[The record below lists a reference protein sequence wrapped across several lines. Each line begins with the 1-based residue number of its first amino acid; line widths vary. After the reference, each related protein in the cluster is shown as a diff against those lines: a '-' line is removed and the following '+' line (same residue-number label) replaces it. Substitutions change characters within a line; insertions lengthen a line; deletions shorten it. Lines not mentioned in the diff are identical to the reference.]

1 MKSLRSLVTAFAA
14 CLLLTDCA
22 QNPVSGNPNF
32 VTMSESQEVQVG
44 RQEDVKV
51 RQQYGVYDDKALQ
64 KYVNE
69 IGQRLAQ
76 GSHRPGLQYHFTV
89 VDSPEIN
96 AFALPGGY
104 IYITRGIM
112 SYLNSEAELAGV
124 IGHEIGHVTARHSVQ
139 QMSAATAAGV
149 GATLL
154 EIFVPVL
161 RNQAGDT
168 AINMLGNVL
177 LSGYGRDHEL
187 EADRLGAQY
196 LVRAGY
202 DPQAMI
208 KVIGVL
214 KNQELFDAEL
224 AKAEG
229 REPRSYH
236 GVFASHPDADTRLQQ
251 VIAEAGK
258 PAPGATRVNQEEF
271 LRMIDKLVF
280 ADSPAQGIIRNGNF
294 YHTDFGLALTFP
306 RDWKIRNQPTNVAAV
321 NAANDAI
328 IDLRGAGPAQG
339 SPLDALRKALRGN
352 LGPETTQLSINGL
365 QAAVTTTSLQGKPT
379 RVALVFLGKSA
390 FLIGGQA
397 KSAQI
402 MQRVLPEIN
411 AAINSFRTISE
422 SERALA
428 RPLTLRIINAPKD
441 ARFADFAGKS
451 PLGKNAQSQLRL
463 INGLYPN
470 GEPVA
475 GQPLKVIE

>member
-1 MKSLRSLVTAFAA
+1 MKSKLLTIAAATAS
-14 CLLLTDCA
+14 LLLTDCA

-64 KYVNE
+64 KYVNDV
-69 IGQRLAQ
+69 GQRLAKE
-76 GSHRPGLQYHFTV
+76 SHRPALQYTFTV
-89 VDSPEIN
+89 VESPEIN

-161 RNQAGDT
+161 RNQVGDS
-168 AINMLGNVL
+168 AINLLGNAL

-196 LVRAGY
+196 LSRSGY

-208 KVIGVL
+208 KVVGVL
-214 KNQELFDAEL
+214 KNQELFDAEV
-224 AKAEG
+224 AKTEG
-229 REPRSYH
+229 REPRAYH
-236 GVFASHPDADTRLQQ
+236 GVFASHQDADTRLQQ

-258 PAPGATRVNQEEF
+258 PAPGATRINQEEF
-271 LRMIDKLVF
+271 LRVIDKLVF
-280 ADSPAQGIIRNGNF
+280 ADSPAQGTIRNGNF
-294 YHTDFGLALTFP
+294 YHVDFGLALTFP
-306 RDWKIRNQPTNVAAV
+306 RDWKIRNQPANVAAT
-321 NAANDAI
+321 NTANDAI

-352 LGPETTQLSINGL
+352 LGPEATQLSINGL
-365 QAAVTTTSLQGKPT
+365 QAAVTTTSMQGKPT

-397 KSAQI
+397 KTAQA
-402 MQRVLPEIN
+402 MQRALPEIN
-411 AAINSFRTISE
+411 AAINSFRTIGDA
-422 SERALA
+422 ERALA
-428 RPLTLRIINAPKD
+428 RPRTLRVINAAKD
-441 ARFADFAGKS
+441 TRFAELARHS
-451 PLGKNAQSQLRL
+451 PLGKNAVSHLRL
-463 INGLYPN
+463 INGMYPN
-470 GEPVA
+470 GEPLA